1 MPLIKLQWNVYA
13 RNKTYVNISPD
24 GVCPWVVFVS
34 LRRRGNVHVWD
45 DLVVNAL
52 VVHVRMIMMIFL
64 MHRIV
69 LMLVMMIFLMHR
81 IVPMLVFVLVFVA
94 VAVVV
99 SQ

>member
-45 DLVVNAL
+45 DLVVNTL
-52 VVHVRMIMMIFL
+52 VVHVRMTMMIFL
-64 MHRIV
+64 MLVFV
-69 LMLVMMIFLMHR
+69 LVAVAVVVSQF
-81 IVPMLVFVLVFVA
+81 VLVFVLVFVA
-94 VAVVV
+94 VVVV
-99 SQ
+99 LSQ